1 MRKMVHHLKRT
12 KARQTHRQYQSY
24 TSSGSNSKS
33 PKIKRM
39 EIKLTA
45 GETQDPVHT
54 ATDPPNKQ
62 RRLQKTGTAP
72 IQPNTQATAAPKRQ
86 PCACAQ
92 KEKNCRNSIQ
102 NTKMVI
108 QKPSR
113 LNYFINPQNSS
124 LKRTQSGGIM
134 ISKYSFIGWT
144 ARVLDTR
151 GREKG
156 S

>member
-1 MRKMVHHLKRT
+1 
-12 KARQTHRQYQSY
+12 
-24 TSSGSNSKS
+24 
-33 PKIKRM
+33 M

-72 IQPNTQATAAPKRQ
+72 IQPNTQATVAPKRQ

-92 KEKNCRNSIQ
+92 KEKNCRTSIQ

-113 LNYFINPQNSS
+113 LNYFINPKNP
-124 LKRTQSGGIM
+124 
-134 ISKYSFIGWT
+134 
-144 ARVLDTR
+144 A
-151 GREKG
+151 
-156 S
+156 